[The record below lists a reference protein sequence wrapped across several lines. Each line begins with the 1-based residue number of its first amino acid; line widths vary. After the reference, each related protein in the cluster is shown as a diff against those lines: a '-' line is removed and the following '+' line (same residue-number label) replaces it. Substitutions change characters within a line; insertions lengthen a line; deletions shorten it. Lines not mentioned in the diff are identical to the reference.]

1 MELTESREYGARAS
15 VAHVRRRALP
25 RVSCGGRPL
34 NTEDFRRLGV
44 HLAVIDA
51 RWLPSQPRT
60 AIQSILRYLADTI
73 PTDTVHRQERF
84 FAAFT
89 SRWPIRQPASVS
101 TVSFPRFHTPSSAGL
116 GLTTTS
122 NASDG
127 IVLSFIPERFHS
139 RRSLARYCFIS
150 TTFTTTSRLVTAE
163 LVHIYACGCSSPL
176 AVLPPARNS

>member
-1 MELTESREYGARAS
+1 M
-15 VAHVRRRALP
+15 
-25 RVSCGGRPL
+25 PL
-34 NTEDFRRLGV
+34 DTQEDYERLGV

-51 RWLPSQPRT
+51 PLAGPSQPRT
-60 AIQSILRYLADTI
+60 AIQSILRYLADAI
-73 PTDTVHRQERF
+73 PTDASRRKERF

-89 SRWPIRQPASVS
+89 SRWPIRQPAVP

-122 NASDG
+122 NTSDG

-150 TTFTTTSRLVTAE
+150 TTFTTTSRLSQQSTSTPVVV
-163 LVHIYACGCSSPL
+163 LRRSPCYRPHGIHDGHHSQTNGK
-176 AVLPPARNS
+176 AQSGHRED